1 MALGTKEDGHSSST
15 YIIYLYS
22 SDYTVQTFL
31 VRKFASLDNSVS
43 VIVIPDTPTTPPIVP
58 NPNK

>member
-22 SDYTVQTFL
+22 SDYTVQTLEF
-31 VRKFASLDNSVS
+31 VSSQVWTKMVKLDQLSTS
-43 VIVIPDTPTTPPIVP
+43 T
-58 NPNK
+58 